1 MIGGAVLVA
10 GRYLP
15 PMPTTTPRA
24 DRCAEVMRKM
34 SAEKA
39 APGSFIARA
48 KRLNGCFGP
57 GGDISLSDF
66 LGRLLGEFTAT
77 LDEELCHGADGAVL
91 QDDDANRR
99 VAKWLFDGQDF

>member
-1 MIGGAVLVA
+1 MTMRSCHAKDVSA
-10 GRYLP
+10 GLD
-15 PMPTTTPRA
+15 PRRLCNRLAGTASSPQTA
-24 DRCAEVMRKM
+24 DRLA
-34 SAEKA
+34 
-39 APGSFIARA
+39 GSR
-48 KRLNGCFGP
+48 RGGDGP